1 MKKKKRLRI
10 KFFCIF
16 VPVLAVV
23 LFLALCPQYRYVLA
37 EKLGINCDEIKMTKV
52 KPVDLSQLTLEEL
65 KADEKVT
72 FNQSMMLINTEYL
85 LQDDYVAD
93 LSCYNNTDLQ
103 MNCCIHDAYKELS
116 SAVNSETG
124 SKLYVSSAY
133 RTYEEQLEQYEKD
146 SDTATVAGASEHQ
159 TGLALDLYVAY
170 NAGFNFLKTE
180 AGRFVN
186 SNSWEYGFIIRY
198 PSYGQDETG
207 IKYEP
212 WHIRYVGAPHAKII
226 YNNQLTLEEYIL
238 SLKDNVWYEIDGYL
252 ISRQMPGDNASLT
265 LPNKY
270 SSAVISPDNTGS
282 YIITIKK

>member
-1 MKKKKRLRI
+1 MKKKKKRRI
-10 KFFCIF
+10 KLFGLL

-23 LFLALCPQYRYVLA
+23 LFLSLCPQYRYVLA
-37 EKLGINCDEIKMTKV
+37 EKIGINCDEIKMTKV
-52 KPVDLSQLTLEEL
+52 NPGDLSQFTLEEL

-159 TGLALDLYVAY
+159 TGLALDVYVAY

-180 AGRFVN
+180 AGHFVN
-186 SNSWEYGFIIRY
+186 SNCWEYGFIIRY
-198 PSYGQDETG
+198 PSYGKDKTG

-270 SSAVISPDNTGS
+270 SSAIISPDNTGS

>member
-1 MKKKKRLRI
+1 MKKKKRRI
-10 KFFCIF
+10 KLFGLL
-16 VPVLAVV
+16 VTVLAVV

-37 EKLGINCDEIKMTKV
+37 EKIGINCNEIKMTTV
-52 KPVDLSQLTLEEL
+52 KPGDLTQYTLDEL

-72 FNQSMMLINTEYL
+72 FNQSMMLINTEHL
-85 LQDDYVAD
+85 LQNDYVAD
-93 LSCYNNTDLQ
+93 LSSYNNTDLQ

-170 NAGFNFLKTE
+170 NAGFNFIKTE

-186 SNSWEYGFIIRY
+186 SNCWEYGFIIRY

-212 WHIRYVGAPHAKII
+212 WHIRYVGAPHAEII

-238 SLKDNVWYEIDGYL
+238 SLEDGVWYKIDGYL
-252 ISRQMPGDNASLT
+252 VSRQTLGSKNSLT
-265 LPNKY
+265 LPNEY
-270 SSAVISPDNTGS
+270 LSALISPDNTGS